1 MFYLKVHVSL
11 VYERLLATLS
21 LDDLRRACAAH
32 KSSVG
37 ALSMTPHSG
46 GGRSRQE
53 HSEKL
58 EVAEEIGGGP
68 RMEIATSAAI
78 SGTR

>member
-1 MFYLKVHVSL
+1 
-11 VYERLLATLS
+11 
-21 LDDLRRACAAH
+21 
-32 KSSVG
+32 
-37 ALSMTPHSG
+37 MTPHSG

-68 RMEIATSAAI
+68 RMEIATSEAI
-78 SGTR
+78 AGTR